1 MKEQRILE
9 LVGKLFEHGYL
20 QVKNGHIVS
29 KDYLFYPLTNDETEE
44 VVGYF
49 KKEIKE

>member
-9 LVGKLFEHGYL
+9 LVGKLFENGYL

-29 KDYLFYPLTNDETEE
+29 KNYLFYPLTNDETKE
-44 VVGYF
+44 VVEYF
-49 KKEIKE
+49 KKEERE